1 MILCATILVASCK
14 FELPIPD
21 VIPNPAFG
29 VSGLQRIPTVTIY
42 ETTDVDIELSRTYGL
57 SKEITLDLAVDESLV
72 NEYNRLYSSSYKVMD
87 AKYYEVPALHQHSYY
102 DLQFAHGLNCVKQV
116 RIC

>member
-1 MILCATILVASCK
+1 MKRIYMILCATILVASCK

-72 NEYNRLYSSSYKVMD
+72 NEYNRLYS
-87 AKYYEVPALHQHSYY
+87 
-102 DLQFAHGLNCVKQV
+102 
-116 RIC
+116 